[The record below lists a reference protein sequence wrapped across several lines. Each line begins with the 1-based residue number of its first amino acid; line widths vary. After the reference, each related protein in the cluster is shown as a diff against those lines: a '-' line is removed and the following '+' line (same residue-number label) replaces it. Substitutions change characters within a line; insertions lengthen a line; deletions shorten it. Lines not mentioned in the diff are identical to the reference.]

1 MFMEQFKRAQVIIL
15 PTEQYTNL
23 CLGHNLSYVESKNSI
38 SIDAIWKSIELQYP
52 YKPQHLY
59 IITEDEIKEI
69 SQNNKD
75 NNKKDDKNDIP
86 PSMLALKG
94 TDIENMVLAN
104 KTIVTQQYNKDE
116 KE

>member
-1 MFMEQFKRAQVIIL
+1 MFLVDDKKYNI
-15 PTEQYTNL
+15 Y
-23 CLGHNLSYVESKNSI
+23 
-38 SIDAIWKSIELQYP
+38 
-52 YKPQHLY
+52 
-59 IITEDEIKEI
+59 TEDEIKEI